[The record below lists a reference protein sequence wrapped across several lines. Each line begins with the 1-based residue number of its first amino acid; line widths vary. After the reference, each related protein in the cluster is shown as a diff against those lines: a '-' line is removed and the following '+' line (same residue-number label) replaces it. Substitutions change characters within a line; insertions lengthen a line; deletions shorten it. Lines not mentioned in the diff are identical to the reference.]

1 MTCLS
6 CRYSDN
12 PDEDN
17 VFGTDEPSSI
27 AEQEPCIPELNGIY
41 GSDQGIELP
50 LGFLYQIETSANA
63 SIEEILD
70 NVESSISR
78 TILPELFADQCAPIT
93 RSRHG
98 RKPTRRLEVRGVSSL
113 PADKVLNEGTFL

>member
-1 MTCLS
+1 
-6 CRYSDN
+6 
-12 PDEDN
+12 

-63 SIEEILD
+63 SIEEILG
-70 NVESSISR
+70 NVETSISR
-78 TILPELFADQCAPIT
+78 TILPELFADQCASIT
-93 RSRHG
+93 RSREPHE

-113 PADKVLNEGTFL
+113 PEDKVLNEGTFL